1 MAESVPQKEDF
12 NMNFLTI
19 DDVQNLLKL
28 SSKQTRALMKTEGF
42 PSIKI
47 GSEYRVEEQ
56 AFRDWIGTTKSIKL
70 DYTGC

>member
-1 MAESVPQKEDF
+1 
-12 NMNFLTI
+12 MNFLTI
-19 DDVQNLLKL
+19 DDVQTILKL
-28 SSKQTRALMKTEGF
+28 SPKQTRALMKTEGF

-56 AFRDWIGTTKSIKL
+56 AFNNWISNTKSIKL